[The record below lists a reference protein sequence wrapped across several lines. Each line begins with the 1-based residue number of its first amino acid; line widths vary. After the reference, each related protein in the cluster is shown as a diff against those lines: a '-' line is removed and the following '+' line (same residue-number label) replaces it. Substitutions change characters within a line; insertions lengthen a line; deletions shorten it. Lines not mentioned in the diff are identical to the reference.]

1 MESVVEIVAA
11 MNAAAEQGEWGR
23 VGEFSE
29 QLRVVIADIPTAERR
44 AAIET
49 AQRAMRQLHDK
60 AASARHEVT
69 DKLSEIRRGRDAAKA
84 YGSSY

>member
-29 QLRVVIADIPTAERR
+29 QLRVVIADIPTAE
-44 AAIET
+44 
-49 AQRAMRQLHDK
+49 QRAMRQLHDK
-60 AASARHEVT
+60 AESARHEVT

-84 YGSSY
+84 YGNSY